1 MSPHAVDNRFA
12 HLRRLANQF
21 GQLLAA
27 VDLVHIAAGVD
38 PRAVDESR
46 IGHFEQPVAQL
57 VEDGSFFRVV
67 VLAREVLVF
76 QPHHGDVSALERAQG
91 FRLAEERVEFPERV
105 LLHVVERV
113 IVALSALNLHT
124 QEDARHFGRG
134 RHGVLVQVV
143 QQKVDRPVVVR
154 FARLVGSPGADELID
169 HLVVRLV
176 VQEALPQV
184 LLHPLAIDQRPA
196 IIPPGATDE
205 QDGPDGGPVVGVLF
219 DILVGFQQLVDEL
232 GLFVRGSVID
242 KRQGFLGRGNSA
254 QYVQKDAADPLPVG
268 RLGRR
273 A

>member
-1 MSPHAVDNRFA
+1 MV
-12 HLRRLANQF
+12 
-21 GQLLAA
+21 
-27 VDLVHIAAGVD
+27 
-38 PRAVDESR
+38 
-46 IGHFEQPVAQL
+46 
-57 VEDGSFFRVV
+57 
-67 VLAREVLVF
+67 
-76 QPHHGDVSALERAQG
+76 
-91 FRLAEERVEFPERV
+91 
-105 LLHVVERV
+105 
-113 IVALSALNLHT
+113 VALGALDLHA
-124 QEDARHFGRG
+124 QEDARHLGRG

-184 LLHPLAIDQRPA
+184 LLHPLAIDQRSGVVSA
-196 IIPPGATDE
+196 GATDE

-242 KRQGFLGRGNSA
+242 KRQSFLGRGNSA
-254 QYVQKDAADPLPVG
+254 QHVQKDAADPLPVG

-273 A
+273 AQFSILPALADVLVDVGDNPLVFTGKSVQVCRPSGPCGQTGQQQRKHQHQTDGSVASHG